1 MRYRNTVPG
10 SIPLMKYLGM
20 VMSSIEGND
29 VEEEA

>member
-10 SIPLMKYLGM
+10 SIPLMEYLGM